1 MRILL
6 IASALALSAG
16 AAMAQSQ
23 TPTDRGPQVLTGRDT
38 THVTLYGQTGLQEAR
53 YVVTMSTSNLASEL
67 RPESLRVTGGKWQI
81 CDEHGFR
88 GECRIAEGRYLTL
101 SDLGLRRIGSLRPV
115 VGED

>member
-1 MRILL
+1 MRILMM
-6 IASALALSAG
+6 ASVVVLAAS

-23 TPTDRGPQVLTGRDT
+23 VPNDRGQVLTGRDT
-38 THVTLYGQTGLQEAR
+38 THVTLYGQPGLREAR
-53 YVVTMSTSNLASEL
+53 YVVTRPTSNLASDL
-67 RPESLRVTGGKWQI
+67 RPESVRVIGGKWQI

-115 VGED
+115 VQAD